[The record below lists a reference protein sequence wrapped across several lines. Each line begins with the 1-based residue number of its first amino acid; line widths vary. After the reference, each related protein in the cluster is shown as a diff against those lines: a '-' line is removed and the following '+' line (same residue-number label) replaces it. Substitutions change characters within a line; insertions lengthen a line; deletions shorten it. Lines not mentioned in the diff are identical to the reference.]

1 MININNF
8 FNLVAEDLQLG
19 KVLENP
25 VQVAGGFMHQ
35 MFKVVTEQG
44 SYIIKLLNPNI
55 MKRPT
60 AMDNY
65 KIADDIETILKQ
77 NNIPAVYALEFKNRK
92 MQELNG
98 QYYYVFEWYDG
109 KSLKDGEIK
118 SVHCEK
124 IGEVLAKI
132 HNIDLKNEP
141 FEKDEMHID
150 WQKYIELAK
159 DMNSPI
165 YDYIKDY
172 ADLFNG
178 SMTKGNEAIKK
189 LPPVK
194 AICHNDMDSKN
205 VLWLGD
211 EFKLIDLECLGYS
224 NPYLELFELAL
235 CWSGY
240 ESCNID
246 FSLFN
251 TFIKSYFDNTN
262 LDTNVDWEA
271 LYYSN
276 NGRLGWLEYNIKRAL
291 MLECDNEEEQ
301 QVGISEV
308 KDFFFVNLFY
318 IIRID
323 NDHIISFRY
332 HTDGHIF
339 IFIYNCDRIQIN
351 RGCKHHSVLM
361 ICMIST
367 NFTSSRCAVYFYFS
381 VPIQFLILCHRFYIA
396 FFLMYNHTFININIF

>member
-1 MININNF
+1 MNMDNF

-19 KVLENP
+19 KVLKNP
-25 VQVAGGFMHQ
+25 VQVTGGFMHR
-35 MFKVVTEQG
+35 MFKAVTEQG
-44 SYIIKLLNPNI
+44 SYIIKLLNHNI

-60 AMDNY
+60 AMGNY

-172 ADLFNG
+172 ADLFND
-178 SMTKGNEAIKK
+178 SMTKVNEAIKK
-189 LPPVK
+189 LLPVK
-194 AICHNDMDSKN
+194 AICHTIWTAKTYFGLVM
-205 VLWLGD
+205 
-211 EFKLIDLECLGYS
+211 
-224 NPYLELFELAL
+224 
-235 CWSGY
+235 
-240 ESCNID
+240 
-246 FSLFN
+246 SL
-251 TFIKSYFDNTN
+251 S
-262 LDTNVDWEA
+262 
-271 LYYSN
+271 
-276 NGRLGWLEYNIKRAL
+276 
-291 MLECDNEEEQ
+291 
-301 QVGISEV
+301 
-308 KDFFFVNLFY
+308 
-318 IIRID
+318 
-323 NDHIISFRY
+323 
-332 HTDGHIF
+332 
-339 IFIYNCDRIQIN
+339 
-351 RGCKHHSVLM
+351 
-361 ICMIST
+361 
-367 NFTSSRCAVYFYFS
+367 
-381 VPIQFLILCHRFYIA
+381 
-396 FFLMYNHTFININIF
+396 

>member
-1 MININNF
+1 MNMDNF

-19 KVLENP
+19 KVLKNP
-25 VQVAGGFMHQ
+25 VQVTGGFMHR
-35 MFKVVTEQG
+35 MFKIVTEQG

-60 AMDNY
+60 AMGNY
-65 KIADDIETILKQ
+65 KIADDIERILKQ

-98 QYYYVFEWYDG
+98 QYYYIFEWYDG

-165 YDYIKDY
+165 CDYIKDY
-172 ADLFNG
+172 ADLFND
-178 SMTKGNEAIKK
+178 SMAKGNEAIKK

-205 VLWLGD
+205 VLWIGD
-211 EFKLIDLECLGYS
+211 EFKLIDLECLRYS

-240 ESCNID
+240 EGCNIN
-246 FSLFN
+246 FNLFN

-262 LDTNVDWEA
+262 LIQILT
-271 LYYSN
+271 
-276 NGRLGWLEYNIKRAL
+276 GRLCITATMADLAGLN
-291 MLECDNEEEQ
+291 
-301 QVGISEV
+301 
-308 KDFFFVNLFY
+308 
-318 IIRID
+318 
-323 NDHIISFRY
+323 
-332 HTDGHIF
+332 T
-339 IFIYNCDRIQIN
+339 
-351 RGCKHHSVLM
+351 
-361 ICMIST
+361 
-367 NFTSSRCAVYFYFS
+367 TSKE
-381 VPIQFLILCHRFYIA
+381 H
-396 FFLMYNHTFININIF
+396 

>member
-19 KVLENP
+19 KVFENP

-35 MFKVVTEQG
+35 MFKIVTEQG

-60 AMDNY
+60 AMGNY

-141 FEKDEMHID
+141 FEKDEMHI
-150 WQKYIELAK
+150 
-159 DMNSPI
+159 
-165 YDYIKDY
+165 KDY

-178 SMTKGNEAIKK
+178 SMTKDNEAIKK

-194 AICHNDMDSKN
+194 AICYNDMDSKN

-301 QVGISEV
+301 QLGISEV
-308 KDFFFVNLFY
+308 KETVE
-318 IIRID
+318 
-323 NDHIISFRY
+323 HIIY
-332 HTDGHIF
+332 
-339 IFIYNCDRIQIN
+339 CD
-351 RGCKHHSVLM
+351 KVKDE
-361 ICMIST
+361 
-367 NFTSSRCAVYFYFS
+367 
-381 VPIQFLILCHRFYIA
+381 ILKNIA
-396 FFLMYNHTFININIF
+396 DY

>member
-1 MININNF
+1 MNMDNF

-19 KVLENP
+19 KVLKNP
-25 VQVAGGFMHQ
+25 VQVTGGFMHR
-35 MFKVVTEQG
+35 MFKAVTEQG
-44 SYIIKLLNPNI
+44 SYIIKLLNHNI

-60 AMDNY
+60 AMGNY

-172 ADLFNG
+172 ADLFNN
-178 SMTKGNEAIKK
+178 SITKGNEAIKK

-205 VLWLGD
+205 VLWLSD

-240 ESCNID
+240 EGCNIN
-246 FSLFN
+246 FNLFN

-301 QVGISEV
+301 QLSISEV
-308 KDFFFVNLFY
+308 KETVE
-318 IIRID
+318 
-323 NDHIISFRY
+323 HIIY
-332 HTDGHIF
+332 YDKVK
-339 IFIYNCDRIQIN
+339 DE
-351 RGCKHHSVLM
+351 
-361 ICMIST
+361 
-367 NFTSSRCAVYFYFS
+367 
-381 VPIQFLILCHRFYIA
+381 ILNYIA
-396 FFLMYNHTFININIF
+396 ITL

>member
-1 MININNF
+1 MTKREMININDF
-8 FNLVAEDLQLG
+8 LNLVAEDLQLG
-19 KVLENP
+19 KVHENP
-25 VQVAGGFMHQ
+25 IQVAGGFMHR
-35 MFKVVTEQG
+35 MFKIVTEKG

-60 AMDNY
+60 AMGNY
-65 KIADDIETILKQ
+65 KIADDIEKILQQ

-92 MQELNG
+92 IQDLNG
-98 QYYYVFEWYDG
+98 QYYYIFEWYDG

-141 FEKDEMHID
+141 FEKDEMHVD

-165 YDYIKDY
+165 CDYIKDY
-172 ADLFNG
+172 ADLFND
-178 SMTKGNEAIKK
+178 SMAKGNEAIKK

-205 VLWLGD
+205 VLWIGD
-211 EFKLIDLECLGYS
+211 EFKMIDLECLRYS

-240 ESCNID
+240 EGCNIN
-246 FSLFN
+246 FNLFN

-301 QVGISEV
+301 QLGINEV
-308 KDFFFVNLFY
+308 KETVE
-318 IIRID
+318 
-323 NDHIISFRY
+323 HIIYYDKVKDEILKMLNNS
-332 HTDGHIF
+332 
-339 IFIYNCDRIQIN
+339 IN
-351 RGCKHHSVLM
+351 
-361 ICMIST
+361 
-367 NFTSSRCAVYFYFS
+367 
-381 VPIQFLILCHRFYIA
+381 LI
-396 FFLMYNHTFININIF
+396 